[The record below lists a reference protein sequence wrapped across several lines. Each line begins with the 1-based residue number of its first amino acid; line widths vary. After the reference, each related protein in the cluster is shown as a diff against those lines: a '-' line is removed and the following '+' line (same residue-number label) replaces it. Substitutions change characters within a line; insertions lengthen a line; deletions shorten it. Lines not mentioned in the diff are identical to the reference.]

1 MRGGPSYTC
10 RPAPPLRSRS
20 AYDVLLPID
29 PATSYNKTAIH
40 QVPSYSLG
48 RDTIGEAKERS
59 QGPAQYRIKS
69 SIDFGNH
76 PTLSKDGGR
85 HGMRFGTEKLLVNDE
100 AQPAP
105 GDYDTSGYEK
115 TGRYKKM
122 PNYSIEG
129 REAWRD
135 PTAAPGPGVGEY
147 KYEQAMRTGKLHPTK
162 WTMQGKTEP
171 IDPPRG
177 SRRYI
182 PPGPPD
188 YNTIGAGAKNP
199 HVNSQT
205 TRPPNYGTSRDHRG
219 LLDI

>member
-1 MRGGPSYTC
+1 MGS
-10 RPAPPLRSRS
+10 LDS
-20 AYDVLLPID
+20 
-29 PATSYNKTAIH
+29 NKE
-40 QVPSYSLG
+40 L
-48 RDTIGEAKERS
+48 S
-59 QGPAQYRIKS
+59 QGPAQYRIPS
-69 SIDFGNH
+69 TMDCTGH
-76 PTLSKDGGR
+76 PTHSKDQGR
-85 HGMRFGTEKLLVNDE
+85 KFGTERLLVNDE

-105 GDYDTSGYEK
+105 GDYDTMCYEK
-115 TGRYKKM
+115 SGRYKKQ
-122 PNYSIEG
+122 PNYSIQG

-147 KYEQAMRTGKLHPTK
+147 KYEKVTRVGKITTQK
-162 WTMQGKTEP
+162 WTLQGKTEP
-171 IDPPRG
+171 IEPPRG

-219 LLDI
+219 LLD